1 MSSEREQ
8 IEALLGSID
17 NLPTIPKMGMRIVE
31 LASDPEVSITK
42 LSEAIHQ
49 DPPLAA
55 RVLKVANSPFYGVAR
70 HVDSLQLALV
80 ILGLNEVRTLA
91 LGVTF
96 FNVMKSMN
104 PEISLFRETFWFHS
118 AACGIVARILG
129 RKLDIRSEGADFIA
143 GLLHDMGKIVIDAC
157 FGGKFASVFDKTF
170 KDAPPMIDAEKEIVG
185 HTHEPIGAVLA
196 EKWHLP
202 QSICDA
208 IAFHHAFPTT
218 DSAANLEDPK
228 IASVCYLSEAFCQRY
243 KIGWDGD
250 SGSCDLRNSK
260 AWETIL
266 SGQDKY
272 TESDIDGIITET
284 LQTYT
289 EARPLLLW
297 E

>member
-8 IEALLGSID
+8 IESLIGNID
-17 NLPTIPKMGMRIVE
+17 DLPTIPKMGMRIVE
-31 LASDPEVSITK
+31 LASDPEVSINE
-42 LSEAIHQ
+42 LSGAIHR

-80 ILGLNEVRTLA
+80 ILGLNEVRNLA

-118 AACGIVARILG
+118 AASGVVARILG
-129 RKLDIRSEGADFIA
+129 RKLDIRSEGTDFIA

-157 FGGKFASVFDKTF
+157 FGGKFVSVFDKTF
-170 KDAPPMIDAEKEIVG
+170 KHAPPMIDAEKEIFG

-202 QSICDA
+202 QPICDA
-208 IAFHHAFPTT
+208 IAFHHTFPTMDSTT
-218 DSAANLEDPK
+218 DVADSK
-228 IASVCYLSEAFCQRY
+228 IASICYLSEAFCQHY

-250 SGSCDLRNSK
+250 SGSCDLRNSN
-260 AWETIL
+260 AWDAVL
-266 SGQDKY
+266 SGQDMY
-272 TESDIDGIITET
+272 TERDIDGIIMET